1 MNNQA
6 LTATIVKDFTQHADP
21 RSEHFCKVATFG
33 VSQVRIALW
42 QFILLGGSFNC
53 KFNLVLHIVHLQQD
67 GTTFLNSA
75 MISGLGNE

>member
-21 RSEHFCKVATFG
+21 KSEHFCKVAAFG

-42 QFILLGGSFNC
+42 QFILLGGSSNC
-53 KFNLVLHIVHLQQD
+53 KSNLGLHIVRFQLDETPFSIRQ
-67 GTTFLNSA
+67 
-75 MISGLGNE
+75 